1 MNPPKLFSLQN
12 KFIFIS
18 LINVIIPLSLMVGLS
33 YTKSVE
39 MVERQVSQSNFK
51 TVEQVCENINY
62 VFQDMKNSSVFL
74 LQNREFMN
82 YLRLPKEEIRRNPS
96 YLLSTQNFV
105 NSYLAF
111 NTNIHSIYLDTFN
124 GMEFDSESAQ
134 NIIDEDLRQQLSQL
148 RGEGILIPDTITN
161 YNGTQTNVFSFIKMI
176 KDTENLAS
184 DLAIVKINIPEPEI
198 SSVFSRRLLSENSS
212 FLIVDDNGV
221 IISSLD
227 ETQLGK
233 SIPEGFENSKLHEA
247 KSGYYNVSI
256 SGEDYVVT
264 YCDLFYPK
272 WKLVN
277 TVPLKE
283 LSQDILV
290 IRNITLLSVTLSVII
305 CATAIAYFT
314 LKVLGPVRELRKA
327 MASLENEDFDVS
339 IPVRGNDE
347 IAMLA
352 SSFNKMSGKL
362 GELINEVLTV
372 QIKQKEAELKAL
384 HSQINPHFLYNT
396 LDMIYWTCR
405 LENAEESAALI
416 HALSKLFR
424 LSLNSGNEFTS
435 LAKEIEH
442 LNLYATIQQKR
453 HDGNIR
459 FSIKAAGELMDCQVV
474 KLILQPLVENAITHG
489 IEKKGG
495 QGAVE
500 IEIYQDDRD
509 LVYSVRD
516 DGAGA
521 VEAEIYSCLRKS
533 RFEPDN
539 RGFALNNVN
548 ERIQIY
554 YGDAYGISFKTAPG
568 DGMTITVRQPL
579 ARYIGMEV

>member
-1 MNPPKLFSLQN
+1 MNPPKIFSLQN

-18 LINVIIPLSLMVGLS
+18 LINVIIPLLLVVGLS
-33 YTKSVE
+33 YTKSVG
-39 MVERQVSQSNFK
+39 MVEHQVSQSNLK
-51 TVEQVCENINY
+51 TVEQVAENINF

-82 YLRLPKEEIRRNPS
+82 YLRLPEKEIEQNPS
-96 YLLSTQNFV
+96 YQLSAQNFI

-111 NTNIHSIYLDTFN
+111 NTNIHSIYLEAFN
-124 GMEFDSESAQ
+124 GLEFDSESAQ
-134 NIIDEDLRQQLSQL
+134 NIINDDLRLQLSQL
-148 RGEGILIPDTITN
+148 RGEGVLLPDVITN
-161 YNGTQTNVFSFIKMI
+161 YNGTETKVFSFVKMI
-176 KDTENLAS
+176 KDPENLAS
-184 DLAIVKINIPEPEI
+184 DLAFIKINIPEYEI
-198 SSVFSRRLLSENSS
+198 SNVFDSRLLSENSNY
-212 FLIVDDNGV
+212 LIIDEGGIV
-221 IISSLD
+221 ISSLN
-227 ETQLGK
+227 ESQLGMP
-233 SIPEGFENSKLHEA
+233 IPKILEA
-247 KSGYYNVSI
+247 PRLYEDKKGYYNI
-256 SGEDYVVT
+256 STNGNDYAVT
-264 YCDLFYPK
+264 YCDLSEPE

-290 IRNITLLSVTLSVII
+290 IRNITFLSVVLSVII
-305 CATAIAYFT
+305 CAVAIAYFS
-314 LKVLGPVRELRKA
+314 LKVLAPVRELRKA
-327 MASLENEDFDVS
+327 MASLENENFDVS

-347 IAMLA
+347 IAMLS

-405 LENAEESAALI
+405 MENAKDSAMLVQS
-416 HALSKLFR
+416 LSKLFR

-442 LNLYATIQQKR
+442 LNQYATIQQKR
-453 HDGNIR
+453 HDGNIS
-459 FSIKAAGELMDCQVV
+459 FSIKVDDELINCQVV

-489 IEKKGG
+489 IEKNGG
-495 QGAVE
+495 CGTVN
-500 IEIYQDDRD
+500 IEIYRD
-509 LVYSVRD
+509 GDTLVYTVQD

-521 VEAEIYSCLRKS
+521 VESNVYSYLSKV
-533 RFEPDN
+533 EPDN

-548 ERIQIY
+548 ERIKIY
-554 YGDAYGISFKTAPG
+554 YGDSYGTSFKTAPG
-568 DGMTITVRQPL
+568 EGMTVTVRQPVV
-579 ARYIGMEV
+579 I